1 MENFF
6 SAILVVKAGSLSFRE
21 VLPPTGAAFN
31 PLFAHGMPNAQY
43 ALSARISTPPSVS
56 SCSLRWLS
64 HIAKVGRIGHR

>member
-56 SCSLRWLS
+56 SY
-64 HIAKVGRIGHR
+64 